1 MGVCCNCKRGGKKVG
16 IVLYIPLENPNYD
29 QAKFPF
35 SHSFLPP
42 PPSLYKHQHTCS
54 EFVDESLAS
63 VSAFAEERP
72 NLHCY
77 IDIITKFLRGGKK
90 LLNASKPFSCLQT
103 SQNSQEK
110 FPMGLAFW
118 PIAFTPTPIP
128 KIAYT
133 GQTQGM
139 FRKDETLQSVLLCS
153 CIFSPTFQPSQEAE
167 PTDYCTI
174 PIHTKSCVDM
184 PTGNR
189 SGPG

>member
-1 MGVCCNCKRGGKKVG
+1 MWTGEREGGVKEQRGGVKQRQCQDRGGGGNERGKEREEGQLGVCCNCKRGGKKVG

-77 IDIITKFLRGGKK
+77 IDVITKFLRGGERGKK
-90 LLNASKPFSCLQT
+90 ATELFQTILTSTDITEFSGKIPNGLSLLAHRFYPHPQDSIHRADT
-103 SQNSQEK
+103 GHVQE
-110 FPMGLAFW
+110 
-118 PIAFTPTPIP
+118 
-128 KIAYT
+128 
-133 GQTQGM
+133 
-139 FRKDETLQSVLLCS
+139 R
-153 CIFSPTFQPSQEAE
+153 
-167 PTDYCTI
+167 
-174 PIHTKSCVDM
+174 
-184 PTGNR
+184 
-189 SGPG
+189 